1 MIKRLVIA
9 AVLST
14 SAAIAAPVF
23 ASSGY
28 GPAPHYDPLIG
39 APSSQR
45 GQSAETVRAEQ
56 TALMASADIDAQSYG
71 GMHDTTSQ
79 SYGGM
84 HDTTSQAGSRSLTH
98 ASDAS
103 DISIAPYAHH

>member
-79 SYGGM
+79 
-84 HDTTSQAGSRSLTH
+84 AGSRSLTH